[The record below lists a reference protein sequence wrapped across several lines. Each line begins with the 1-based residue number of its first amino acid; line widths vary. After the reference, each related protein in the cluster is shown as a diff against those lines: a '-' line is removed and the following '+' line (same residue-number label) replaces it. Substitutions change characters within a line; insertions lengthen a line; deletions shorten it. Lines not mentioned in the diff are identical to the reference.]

1 MKLTTIILILLAPMM
16 NSCGNDNPLKH
27 QKVLE
32 KALKEK
38 YGAESV
44 SILQSKENEVAVL
57 SANVNFKELANP
69 DDISLIGST
78 TALLLYNDLDE
89 KEKQEFSLLRT
100 TVEIPTGKSDVMEYK
115 TSDLKETPANLKFN
129 ANFFDLLKKKD
140 YNQMKPLFWSK
151 ILPQI
156 DPVISVYEKLSAAQG
171 EITKVELSG
180 FNYVIKTDAASG
192 AKIPVFIGWYAVYHG
207 TVKNEY
213 KLSFRTDTRQITAFA
228 INES

>member
-1 MKLTTIILILLAPMM
+1 MKLTTIILILLTPIM
-16 NSCGNDNPLKH
+16 NSCSNNNPLKH

-44 SILQSKENEVAVL
+44 SILESKENDIAII
-57 SANVNFKELANP
+57 SANVKFKELANP

-89 KEKQEFSLLRT
+89 KEKQEFSLLRA
-100 TVEIPTGKSDVMEYK
+100 TVEIPAGKSDVMEYK
-115 TSDLKETPANLKFN
+115 SSDLKETPANLKFN
-129 ANFFDLLKKKD
+129 DNFFDLLKKKD
-140 YNQMKPLFWSK
+140 YAQMKPLFWQN

-156 DPVISVYEKLSAAQG
+156 DPVINVYEKLSVAQG
-171 EITKVELSG
+171 QITKIELSG
-180 FNYVIKTDAASG
+180 FNYVIKTDASSG
-192 AKIPVFIGWYAVYHG
+192 AKVPVFIGWYAVYHG
-207 TVKNEY
+207 TTKNEY
-213 KLSFRTDTRQITAFA
+213 KVSSRTDTKQIIAFA